1 MSFKLGTGSLRKL
14 QGVDPRLVEVVQL
27 AITITSQDFS
37 VTEGL
42 RTREYQQKLVD
53 RGASKTLNSLHI
65 EGRAVDL
72 VPYFG
77 RGINPWPTHAKTRV
91 EKARRII
98 AFENVARAM
107 FEAADRLG
115 VPMQWGAD
123 WDADGIQVNKDADE
137 SFMDMPHFQLPQPWR
152 MKAAQDAAVRRM
164 RLRELGDVIS

>member
-1 MSFKLGTGSLRKL
+1 MTYKLGTGSRNKL
-14 QGVDPRLVEVVQL
+14 VGVDPWLVEVVEL
-27 AITITSQDFS
+27 AIQITPQDFS

-42 RTREYQQKLVD
+42 RTRAYQQTLVD
-53 RGASKTLNSLHI
+53 RGASRTLNSLHI

-72 VPYFG
+72 VPYLG
-77 RGINPWPTHAKTRV
+77 RGINPWPSHVKSKV
-91 EKARRII
+91 EKARRVI
-98 AFENVARAM
+98 AFEQVARAM

-123 WDADGIQVNKDADE
+123 WDADGIQVNKDSDE

-152 MKAAQDAAVRRM
+152 MKAAQDAAVRRI